1 MQKRERA
8 DGEPA
13 SGRPKRAAAA
23 AAAAA
28 IAAGAP
34 AQTRQKK
41 GTPSPP
47 DRKLARTT
55 RKEDAVPQVT
65 AEQAPLESAGEQRE
79 QGQALRPPS
88 LLSAEQRSSEQ
99 QQQHSEQHQ
108 QQQVPPMQQLPG
120 EQQQQ
125 RRQPALPPPVAPW
138 VSPHRDAFA
147 PSLEWGYQHLLPV
160 AELRL
165 RQAQRRRLQ
174 CQQLI
179 TSLMQT
185 AQEVGMHLTVLQ
197 AAATRAASGLPGM
210 ASGPFVPVA
219 PQPLGGTGGGKRA
232 AAGGGGGKSAA
243 TSGGGG
249 STHNPATCKVRNCLR
264 CTAAAR
270 AQASMEGSMPI
281 SASAAGVLPTPGS
294 TPGGMPRVGQ
304 RRLRQGSPAQLPGAP
319 ALQGAPSA
327 SSGGSGMAPA
337 VAPPAMS
344 AAALMLWES
353 HQQLDTLVCAAIC
366 EALPALPAAQEAVA
380 VWCEHSGCSTAAEVA
395 TVLDSSQQVWNM
407 AVAATKDVGAKLL
420 HWAAFLQACK
430 RAAGLAT

>member
-1 MQKRERA
+1 MKPGPAGVAIDGHHRHRRDVHDVVSTPATLLRSTGRGACAEGAGRSKEPGPAPSSASARSPTQGAMQKARPAGAWSAGHSLRHSPPLHRSQWCSPPLARHPTLQRERA

-174 CQQLI
+174 CQQVCGCACVCFLR
-179 TSLMQT
+179 S
-185 AQEVGMHLTVLQ
+185 
-197 AAATRAASGLPGM
+197 
-210 ASGPFVPVA
+210 
-219 PQPLGGTGGGKRA
+219 
-232 AAGGGGGKSAA
+232 
-243 TSGGGG
+243 
-249 STHNPATCKVRNCLR
+249 PAW
-264 CTAAAR
+264 
-270 AQASMEGSMPI
+270 S
-281 SASAAGVLPTPGS
+281 
-294 TPGGMPRVGQ
+294 
-304 RRLRQGSPAQLPGAP
+304 GSP
-319 ALQGAPSA
+319 
-327 SSGGSGMAPA
+327 
-337 VAPPAMS
+337 
-344 AAALMLWES
+344 
-353 HQQLDTLVCAAIC
+353 C
-366 EALPALPAAQEAVA
+366 
-380 VWCEHSGCSTAAEVA
+380 WCI
-395 TVLDSSQQVWNM
+395 N
-407 AVAATKDVGAKLL
+407 
-420 HWAAFLQACK
+420 
-430 RAAGLAT
+430 